1 MGREAMTAKKRA
13 KPSKFERLHEL
24 LGLFGNDL
32 IDRDTFW
39 KMMAE
44 QRLTDSDIDD
54 YCAGVISAENPEG
67 SDELDGAWKLARMT
81 Y

>member
-1 MGREAMTAKKRA
+1 MTAKKRA

-67 SDELDGAWKLARMT
+67 SLR
-81 Y
+81 

>member
-1 MGREAMTAKKRA
+1 MGREAMTAKKRV

-24 LGLFGNDL
+24 LGLIGNDL
-32 IDRDTFW
+32 IDRETFW

-54 YCAGVISAENPEG
+54 YCSGTISAENPEG
-67 SDELDGAWKLARMT
+67 FLR
-81 Y
+81 

>member
-44 QRLTDSDIDD
+44 QRLADSDIDD
-54 YCAGVISAENPEG
+54 YCAGVISAEKPEG
-67 SDELDGAWKLARMT
+67 FLR
-81 Y
+81 

>member
-67 SDELDGAWKLARMT
+67 FLR
-81 Y
+81 

>member
-32 IDRDTFW
+32 IDRETFW

-67 SDELDGAWKLARMT
+67 FLR
-81 Y
+81 

>member
-32 IDRDTFW
+32 MDRDTFW

-67 SDELDGAWKLARMT
+67 FLR
-81 Y
+81 